1 MTLKAWPTIARK
13 TVADCTIFSVE
24 TLTVSDPRN
33 ESLHKRSVIHFR
45 NWCNVVALTKEK
57 QLILVRQFRFGT
69 QCETLELPGGVI
81 EPSEPAVTA
90 AARELEEETGFRA
103 GALTFIGRAHPNPA
117 LQGNVLECFL
127 ATDCVKIH
135 DGQPD
140 EGEDLEVLLLDRD
153 DIVASLQSGA
163 ISHALALSA
172 LFFAKLKLPTLF

>member
-13 TVADCTIFSVE
+13 TVADCAIFSVE

-33 ESLHKRSVIHFR
+33 ESLHKRSVIHVR
-45 NWCNVVALTKEK
+45 NWCNVVAFTRER

-69 QCETLELPGGVI
+69 QCVTLELPGGVI

-103 GALTFIGRAHPNPA
+103 SELTCIGKAHPNPA

-135 DGQPD
+135 TGQPD

-153 DIVASLQSGA
+153 ALAMALQSGA
-163 ISHALALSA
+163 ISHALALTA
-172 LFFAKLKLPTLF
+172 LFFAKLRFPMLF